1 MRFAY
6 GNSSQIQEAILAGKI
21 PVETLIITSDEVNAS
36 ELFFLDKEKKLKRVE
51 RKNKFLSLS
60 DAKAWAPHWGIEGD
74 VVSVKGA
81 DGKWKLGIVNSNKE
95 IVMQDSSGSWGS
107 YSFGD
112 SGSIIPGDTS
122 ADFPAVGERGKIYV
136 SNSDQS
142 LYLWDETTS
151 SYVMVGCNYNNLIYY
166 GGDAYGD

>member
-1 MRFAY
+1 MKFAY

-36 ELFFLDKEKKLKRVE
+36 ELFFLDKEKILKRVE

-60 DAKAWAPHWGIEGD
+60 EAKAWAPHWGVEGD
-74 VVSVKGA
+74 VVSVKDA

-95 IVMQDSSGSWGS
+95 IVMQDSSGSGDS
-107 YSFGD
+107 GSFGD

-136 SNSDQS
+136 SNRDPS
-142 LYLWDETTS
+142 
-151 SYVMVGCNYNNLIYY
+151 
-166 GGDAYGD
+166 